1 MSDAPLSEKQ
11 IRDTLAAYLGLLQRH
26 VSAEEMMS
34 KILTDDFVE
43 VAGRSDDEVEIKTR
57 LEFFLRRWEPPSP
70 TSDKFT
76 GWAFTPGSC
85 AGPPASPNGASPRSS
100 WMDSTTSTT
109 TQSASS
115 RPPRRG

>member
-1 MSDAPLSEKQ
+1 VSGAPLSEEQ
-11 IRDTLAAYLGLLQRH
+11 IRATLAAYLGLLQRH
-26 VSAEEMMS
+26 VSAEGMMS
-34 KILTDDFVE
+34 KILTDDFETGFV
-43 VAGRSDDEVEIKTR
+43 GGHMWKGLDGLRD
-57 LEFFLRRWEPPSP
+57 FLSERERV
-70 TSDKFT
+70 
-76 GWAFTPGSC
+76 GLFTPGSC